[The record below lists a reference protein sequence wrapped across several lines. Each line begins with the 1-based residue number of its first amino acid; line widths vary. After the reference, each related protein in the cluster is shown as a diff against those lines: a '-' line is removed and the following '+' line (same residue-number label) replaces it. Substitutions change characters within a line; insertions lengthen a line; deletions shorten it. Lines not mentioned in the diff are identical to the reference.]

1 MTLPIRAEFH
11 IHTCHSHDSLVR
23 IPDLLDTCAKKGIN
37 RIAITD
43 HNVISGAFEAATLDP
58 EHVII
63 GEEIETTAGEILGY
77 YMTEL
82 VPGGMTPMKTIE
94 ALKKQGAL
102 ISVAHPFDDHRLAF
116 WRSDTFAEVLQQVD
130 ALEVFN
136 ARCINSIF
144 NQKALDC
151 AEEHGLLKTVGSDAH
166 SLYELGQAN
175 LLLAEFDD
183 ADTLRI
189 ALRSGEFIG
198 KLSGS
203 WVHLISRYSN
213 AVKALNHSKTSIDK
227 N

>member
-1 MTLPIRAEFH
+1 MTFPLRAEFH
-11 IHTCHSHDSLVR
+11 IHTCHSHDSLVK
-23 IPDLLDTCAKKGIN
+23 IPDLLSTCAKKGIN

-43 HNVISGAFEAATLDP
+43 HNVISGAFEAKALDP
-58 EHVII
+58 EHVVI
-63 GEEIETTAGEILGY
+63 GEEIETSAGEILGY

-82 VPGGMTPMKTIE
+82 VPGGMSPMKTIE

-116 WRSDTFAEVLQQVD
+116 WRSETFAEVLKHVD

-136 ARCINSIF
+136 ARCINPLF

-151 AEEHGLLKTVGSDAH
+151 AEENGLLKTVGSDAH

-175 LLLAEFDD
+175 LMVPEFDD
-183 ADTLRI
+183 AETLRI

-203 WVHLISRYSN
+203 WVHMISRYSN
-213 AVKALNHSKTSIDK
+213 AVKALNHTRTRNK
-227 N
+227 

>member
-1 MTLPIRAEFH
+1 MTLPLRAEFH
-11 IHTCHSHDSLVR
+11 LHSCHSHDSMVK

-43 HNVISGAFEAATLDP
+43 HNVISGAFVAKELDP

-77 YMTEL
+77 YMTAL
-82 VPGGMTPMKTIE
+82 VPGGMSPMKTIE

-116 WRSDTFAEVLQQVD
+116 WKSDTFAEVLGHVD

-136 ARCINSIF
+136 ARCMNPLF
-144 NQKALDC
+144 NQKALEC
-151 AEEHGLLKTVGSDAH
+151 AEEKGLLQTVGSDAH

-175 LLLAEFDD
+175 LMLAEFDD
-183 ADTLRI
+183 AASLRI
-189 ALRSGEFIG
+189 ALQTGEFIG

-213 AVKALNHSKTSIDK
+213 AVKALNHTRTSTK
-227 N
+227 

>member
-11 IHTCHSHDSLVR
+11 IHTCHSHDSLVK
-23 IPDLLDTCAKKGIN
+23 ITDLLDTCAKKGIN

-43 HNVISGAFEAATLDP
+43 HNVITGAFEAATLDP

-77 YMTEL
+77 YMTAL
-82 VPGGMTPMKTIE
+82 VPGGMSPMKTIE
-94 ALKKQGAL
+94 ALKNQGAL
-102 ISVAHPFDDHRLAF
+102 ISVAHPFDDNRLAF
-116 WRSDTFAEVLQQVD
+116 WRSDTFAEVLQHVD

-136 ARCINSIF
+136 ARCINPIF

-175 LLLAEFDD
+175 LLLSEFDN

-189 ALRSGEFIG
+189 ALQTGEFDG
-198 KLSGS
+198 RLSGS

-213 AVKALNHSKTSIDK
+213 VVKKLTIPH
-227 N
+227 